1 MEPLKREKIGDGAHF
16 NSVSVSRFKTMK
28 ITVSAYVPASKDTAS
43 EYALLSDILTRSTK
57 DYPTLSLL
65 EKKLLSLYGAELSS
79 EVKIFGD
86 MQVISLTAS
95 GLDERYAFDNTA
107 IASEL
112 SAILCGALFEPNVN
126 NGAFD
131 SEELNQSK
139 RQIYDSIDAE
149 FSDKRTYSVSKCVE
163 IMCSD
168 SPAGV
173 NRLGDKESIKKVTE
187 KSLYSAWCRLLKTA
201 RFEIMYVADT
211 DSENAK
217 KIFFEHFNSVERKP
231 AELKTRLFTAEGNIK
246 EVTEEMELAQSK
258 LVMGFE
264 TGLNSEYENYP
275 QMMLLSAVLGGTPS
289 SKLFM
294 NVREK
299 QSLCYYCISRYNRI
313 KGYMIIE
320 SGVETANLEKA
331 RCSILEQLQQLKDGN
346 ITDFEISAAKLA
358 MTNSFRSVGDTVS
371 GIESWYLS
379 RITEDKISTPEETAK
394 QINAVTKEQLVS
406 LAQRITLDTVYTLK
420 SKE

>member
-1 MEPLKREKIGDGAHF
+1 MEPLKREKIGGGVYF

-57 DYPTLSLL
+57 EYPTLSLL

-112 SAILCGALFEPNVN
+112 SAILCGALFEPNIN

-163 IMCSD
+163 IMCSN

-173 NRLGDKESIKKVTE
+173 NRLGDKESVNKVTE
-187 KSLYSAWCRLLKTA
+187 KSLYSAWRRLLKTA

-217 KIFFEHFNSVERKP
+217 KIFSEHFNSVERKP
-231 AELKTRLFTAEGNIK
+231 AELETRLFTAEGNIK

-264 TGLNSEYENYP
+264 TGLNSEYKNYP

-379 RITEDKISTPEETAK
+379 RITEDKILTPEETAK

-406 LAQRITLDTVYTLK
+406 LAQKIKLDTVYTLK

>member
-1 MEPLKREKIGDGAHF
+1 
-16 NSVSVSRFKTMK
+16 
-28 ITVSAYVPASKDTAS
+28 
-43 EYALLSDILTRSTK
+43 
-57 DYPTLSLL
+57 
-65 EKKLLSLYGAELSS
+65 
-79 EVKIFGD
+79 
-86 MQVISLTAS
+86 
-95 GLDERYAFDNTA
+95 
-107 IASEL
+107 
-112 SAILCGALFEPNVN
+112 
-126 NGAFD
+126 
-131 SEELNQSK
+131 
-139 RQIYDSIDAE
+139 
-149 FSDKRTYSVSKCVE
+149 
-163 IMCSD
+163 
-168 SPAGV
+168 
-173 NRLGDKESIKKVTE
+173 
-187 KSLYSAWCRLLKTA
+187 SAWCRLLKTA

-394 QINAVTKEQLVS
+394 QINEVTKEQLVS
-406 LAQRITLDTVYTLK
+406 LAQRIKLDTVYTLK